1 MAETNLQLSNI
12 AVVVALVLVVTG
24 LVISFFFYFKRAEN
38 LTDEDRLNIERVKIA
53 WVGAVALGVLTL
65 VAARKEK
72 HMAHSSKKAAK
83 ARSPASAGMV

>member
-1 MAETNLQLSNI
+1 MGETNLQLSNI

-24 LVISFFFYFKRAEN
+24 LVIAFFFYFKRAEN

-72 HMAHSSKKAAK
+72 GMAKMSRNGSG
-83 ARSPASAGMV
+83 RSSAGMV